1 MKEWLTMKKETNTA
15 REQRIARMRATIAA
29 RRNAKKKTAAA
40 GKHEPLD
47 AKKRRVT
54 AGEQR
59 RKGAQKVNVLAAKFS
74 KRLTDVVDKALV
86 EAETLVKQNVPAR
99 FVSASLT
106 NLRKQLMTSGIHA
119 RFDRRV
125 TRAAL
130 RASANDECTKAQCD
144 EAIGEIA
151 KAVVA
156 EVEEVLDQCDK
167 AITAAVEK
175 NFRMPKLAGRQVRRE
190 VQRTM
195 FRQGLE
201 FKF

>member
-1 MKEWLTMKKETNTA
+1 MKRESATA
-15 REQRIARMRATIAA
+15 REQRIERMRATIAA
-29 RRNAKKKTAAA
+29 RRNAKKKIATA
-40 GKHEPLD
+40 GKQEPLD
-47 AKKRRVT
+47 GKKKRRVT

-106 NLRKQLMTSGIHA
+106 SLRKQLMANGIHA

-130 RASANDECTKAQCD
+130 RASANDKCTKAQCD
-144 EAIGEIA
+144 EAIGEIT

-167 AITAAVEK
+167 AIAAAVEK